1 MPATPPVPAPVRSLF
16 NRFLR
21 DAMFQFFG
29 VDKTLHS
36 QCGEII
42 KLGEPLER

>member
-1 MPATPPVPAPVRSLF
+1 
-16 NRFLR
+16 
-21 DAMFQFFG
+21 MFQFFG

-42 KLGEPLER
+42 KLGEPLERLLREVSHGHK